1 MIEREETPIKYR
13 DLEAEAFR
21 LGLCL
26 TGFVLSY
33 NDALL
38 LFKYQKAYRKLGKNL
53 NISDALKV
61 REEWVLELDH
71 IKQQIK
77 RDETNVS

>member
-1 MIEREETPIKYR
+1 MEREETPIKYR

-26 TGFVLSY
+26 TGFMFTY

-38 LFKYQKAYRKLGKNL
+38 LFKYQKAYRKLGKKL
-53 NISDALKV
+53 SISDALEV
-61 REEWVLELDH
+61 RTEWVLELDH

-77 RDETNVS
+77 KDETNVS

>member
-1 MIEREETPIKYR
+1 MTEREEVPIKYR

-26 TGFVLSY
+26 TGFVFNY

-38 LFKYQKAYRKLGKNL
+38 LFKYQKAYKKFGKSL
-53 NISDALKV
+53 NISHALDV
-61 REEWVLELDH
+61 RQEWVNELDYT
-71 IKQQIK
+71 KQQIK
-77 RDETNVS
+77 KDETNVS